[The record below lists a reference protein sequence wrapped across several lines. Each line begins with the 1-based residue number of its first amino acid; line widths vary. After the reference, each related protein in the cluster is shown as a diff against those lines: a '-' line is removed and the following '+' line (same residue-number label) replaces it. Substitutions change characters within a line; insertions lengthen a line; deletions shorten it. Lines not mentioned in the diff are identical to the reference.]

1 MIYYDLQF
9 CGATSLNSRHIARF
23 TRPNLLLQT
32 SYVRKTLYEIRKPTY
47 EKEVNETNCVRKAF
61 K

>member
-9 CGATSLNSRHIARF
+9 CGATSLNSGHIARF

-32 SYVRKTLYEIRKPTY
+32 SYVRTTLYEI
-47 EKEVNETNCVRKAF
+47 
-61 K
+61 